1 MSQEFSDKRPEIVNL
16 VKQEIYGPLDASSE
30 EILSDDP
37 LSRYFCGVLY
47 PQKAEDPI
55 EEGDDGTTPEEADS
69 PDLGDV
75 VAEPN
80 HAAPKQFFKDLTDD
94 EESYLNLSNAY
105 KQSALSLSVAI
116 PRGQSI
122 KVAVSFA
129 KYIKINNE
137 NKWKRS
143 HFSKEFSFDDASLM
157 EMTKKAERVE
167 VYANGGN
174 VLSLN
179 GFYRWKDGNIYV
191 FTFCLLNETTI
202 ELDAKHPKAND
213 CFFQTQLVL
222 ESAEGLAPIPKK
234 EMFKNPSEDTEC
246 NLLLYRNEKKYAVG
260 HGCSPIWN
268 DRSMPVTSV
277 SSEFL
282 PVYELKTIVPKNSSL
297 SMEKMFKSSSEVQLI
312 SSLKALCDNYE
323 NWINEQEQKTKAG
336 DFEPRYSGIA
346 KKNIGNCRECLNRI
360 REGIGILKTNP
371 DAYLAFKLM
380 NKAMLLQQIHSKLD
394 KREIIKRSDGK
405 YEVEQGTIPN
415 LDDKSTW
422 KKGPVYGM
430 WRDFQ
435 IAFILLSIPSI
446 VDHENPEHGIVD
458 LIWFPTGGGKTEA
471 YLGLS
476 AFTILY
482 KRIKK
487 ADDGDCVQI
496 FMRYTLRLLTSQQYE
511 RAAALICSLEHLR
524 REDPQL
530 LGTSP
535 ITIGLWVGGGTTPNT
550 MQEAFKDYDALNSN
564 HSSKSPFVISKCPW
578 CGAEIGP
585 RYGKMFGMRKDFIF
599 KPNRKKVLYFSCSDP
614 NCEFHADKD
623 LSSQLPLHVVDEQI
637 YENPP
642 TLLIGTV
649 DKFAI
654 LPYKPKAKT
663 LFGLRNGPLKGRNHP
678 ELIIQDELHLISG
691 PLGSTVSAYETMINF
706 FCSYEEGGKMVRP
719 KIIASTAT
727 ISQAKRQCHEL
738 FDVPRESVK
747 IFPPSC
753 IDNGET
759 YFSTISKGDPGREYV
774 GIYAPGAQS
783 SATSAIHILASHYVG
798 KRFVGYGGNGALED
812 AYWTNVCYYN
822 SIRELAQAVNWVDA
836 DIYEHAKII
845 LHRDS
850 DPSHTSSG
858 LPRPL
863 YMELNSRNQDISV
876 GDSFEMLSHQL
887 KDDKPNTRGSTM
899 DFCFA
904 TNMISVGIDI
914 DRLGLM
920 TVFGQPKTTSEYIQA
935 TSRVGRSKNRPGLVF
950 IFYNPGKPRDK
961 SIFENFEDFHS
972 KFYSYVE
979 PTSISPFC
987 SELRSRVIPA
997 LVVGI
1002 TRFISDNDSGNGNG
1016 FQEAYRDGFIKVAEE
1031 AILNRVKDVDP
1042 TEEEDTKKQI
1052 DLLVDT
1058 WMNKQNIDLYHYPL
1072 IQGQDLS
1079 KRIDDP
1085 MPAICPDSEYPFIPD
1100 SWRKGTK
1107 PAPTSM
1113 RSVDLGCKLE
1123 INDDYGGGDYDGQ
1136 D

>member
-1 MSQEFSDKRPEIVNL
+1 MSQDFIDRRPAIIDL
-16 VKQEIYGPLDASSE
+16 VKQEIYGPLDSLSE
-30 EILSDDP
+30 ETLSDDP

-47 PQKAEDPI
+47 PQKSETPI
-55 EEGDDGTTPEEADS
+55 EEGDDGTTPKEADS
-69 PDLGDV
+69 PDESEDV
-75 VAEPN
+75 GEPI
-80 HAAPKQFFKDLTDD
+80 PTSSTQVFKDLTDD

-105 KQSALSLSVAI
+105 KQSALSVSVAI
-116 PRGQSI
+116 PLRHSI
-122 KVAVSFA
+122 KITIAFA
-129 KYIKINNE
+129 KYVKNAE
-137 NKWKRS
+137 EKEWKR
-143 HFSKEFSFDDASLM
+143 HPFSKEFAFSSDSLTDM
-157 EMTKKAERVE
+157 AKKTRRIE
-167 VYANGGN
+167 VYAEKDN

-179 GFYRWKDGNIYV
+179 GFYRWKDGDVYV
-191 FTFCLLNETTI
+191 FTFCLLNETTVND
-202 ELDAKHPKAND
+202 DARHPKAND
-213 CFFQTQLVL
+213 CFFQTRLII
-222 ESAEGLAPIPKK
+222 ESDEGLAPIPKK
-234 EMFKNPSEDTEC
+234 EMFKNPSEDTES

-260 HGCSPIWN
+260 HGCSPIWD
-268 DRSMPVTSV
+268 DRSQPVKSV

-282 PVYELKTIVPKNSSL
+282 PTYELKTVVPKNSTL
-297 SMEKMFKSSSEVQLI
+297 SMEQMYKDDNGIQTIEGLRD
-312 SSLKALCDNYE
+312 LCDNYE
-323 NWINEQEQKTKAG
+323 KWINEQDKKTKEG
-336 DFEPRYSGIA
+336 DFESRYLLA
-346 KKNIGNCRECLNRI
+346 AQKNIANCRECLERI
-360 REGIGILKTNP
+360 REGISVLSSNTE
-371 DAYLAFKLM
+371 AYSAFRLM
-380 NKAMLLQQIHSKLD
+380 NEAMLLQQIHSKLD
-394 KREIIKRSDGK
+394 KRKIVKGADGK
-405 YEVEQGTIPN
+405 YRVEEGLIPI
-415 LDDKSTW
+415 LEDKSTW
-422 KKGPVYGM
+422 KKGPVYGY

-446 VDHENPEHGIVD
+446 VDHESPQHGIVD

-487 ADDGDCVQI
+487 KDDGDCVQI

-511 RAAALICSLEHLR
+511 RAAALVCSLEHLR
-524 REDPQL
+524 RESPQL
-530 LGTSP
+530 LGSKP

-550 MQEAFKDYDALNSN
+550 MQEAFKYYDTLNSN
-564 HSSKSPFVISKCPW
+564 HSNKYPFVISKCPW

-585 RYGKMFGMRKDFIF
+585 HNGKMFGIKKNILL
-599 KPNRKKVLYFSCSDP
+599 KPKKKKVLYFSCSDP
-614 NCEFHADKD
+614 RCEFHADNDPSK
-623 LSSQLPLHVVDEQI
+623 QLPLHVVDEEI

-642 TLLIGTV
+642 TFLIGTV

-663 LFGLRNGPLKGRNHP
+663 LFGLRNGPAKGRNHP

-706 FCSYEEGGKMVRP
+706 FCSYEEDGKMVRP

-738 FDVPRESVK
+738 FDLPKEKVK

-759 YFSTISKGDPGREYV
+759 YFSTVSKDDPGREYV

-783 SATSAIHILASHYVG
+783 SATSAIHILASHYEG
-798 KRFVGYGGNGALED
+798 KRFADYGGNDTLKD

-836 DIYEHAKII
+836 DIYEHSKII
-845 LHRDS
+845 LHRDN
-850 DPSHTSSG
+850 DPSHSSNG
-858 LPRPL
+858 IPRPL
-863 YMELNSRNQDISV
+863 YMELNSRNQDVSV
-876 GDSFEMLSHQL
+876 GESFELLSHQL

-935 TSRVGRSKNRPGLVF
+935 TSRVGRSGSRPGLVF
-950 IFYNPGKPRDK
+950 VFYNPGKPRDK

-987 SELRSRVIPA
+987 SELRSRVVPA

-1002 TRFISDNDSGNGNG
+1002 TRYIASHDSSNGNG
-1016 FQEAYRDGFIKVAEE
+1016 FQEAYRDGSTKVAED
-1031 AILNRVKDVDP
+1031 AILSRVKGVDP
-1042 TEEEDTKKQI
+1042 AEEADTKKQI
-1052 DLLVDT
+1052 DMLVDT

-1079 KRIDDP
+1079 KKIDDP

-1100 SWRKGTK
+1100 GWKKGTK

-1123 INDDYGGGDYDGQ
+1123 INDDYGGEDYDG
-1136 D
+1136 